1 MRDQHRIETLFAR
14 KRERERIQRER
25 ERINS
30 TRVSSVNT
38 KQSLIGA
45 INNHLKRGKRERE
58 RETRKHVNMADQ
70 ERLKS
75 SRQRNI
81 AQALRKVDAAGRE
94 AAISARLDALERDA
108 LPDDDE
114 GGGGDTMDEE
124 FVVEEPKLDGAMT
137 KIVPASKKK
146 KKGGG
151 EGGGSN
157 AKGGGRATRGAGGD
171 SSKALSAK
179 ALRTFN
185 QLLEANA
192 LDRAPVGIPTY
203 TSIAAGPPSSGA
215 PRKFC
220 SVCGFPSPYT
230 CSRCGMRFCCRKC
243 NQIHSET
250 RCLKM
255 LG

>member
-1 MRDQHRIETLFAR
+1 MFER

-30 TRVSSVNT
+30 TRVSKRAQNRVSLL
-38 KQSLIGA
+38 QSTIVKA
-45 INNHLKRGKRERE
+45 GKERERE
-58 RETRKHVNMADQ
+58 RERDVNMADQ
-70 ERLKS
+70 QRLKS
-75 SRQRNI
+75 SRQRNV

-114 GGGGDTMDEE
+114 GGGGDALDEE

-151 EGGGSN
+151 EGGRSN
-157 AKGGGRATRGAGGD
+157 AKGGGRATRAAGGD